1 MKTYILVTAATLLS
15 APAFAGGLNEVA
27 PEPTVV
33 AYDAPVQASTGGD
46 WGGAYVGAQIGYGDL
61 KSNGAGLD
69 GNGTIGGVHAGYRAD
84 FGQFVAGAELD
95 YDRSNIDLGTAG
107 DTLDSVARLKLIG
120 GADLGRTLV
129 YGTVG
134 AAYAEATVGGS
145 TLKDNGYF
153 GGVGV
158 DYAISDQFTVGGE
171 YLMHKFNDFGG
182 SGADLD
188 VNTVTAK
195 VSFKF

>member
-1 MKTYILVTAATLLS
+1 MKKFAIMTAATLLG

-27 PEPTVV
+27 PEPTVM

-46 WGGAYVGAQIGYGDL
+46 WGGGYVGAQIGYGDL

-69 GNGTIGGVHAGYRAD
+69 GDGTMGGVHAGYRVD
-84 FGQFVAGAELD
+84 MGQFVAGAELD
-95 YDRSNIDLGTAG
+95 YSVANIDLGAG
-107 DTLDSVARLKLIG
+107 AGSLDNVARLKLMG
-120 GADLGRTLV
+120 GFDLGRTLI
-129 YGTVG
+129 YGTAG
-134 AAYAEATVGGS
+134 AAYAEATVGGA

-158 DYAISDQFTVGGE
+158 DYAISDNFTVGGE
-171 YLMHKFNDFGG
+171 YLMHKFNDFDG

-188 VNTVTAK
+188 VNTLSAK

>member
-15 APAFAGGLNEVA
+15 APAFAGGLNDVA

-33 AYDAPVQASTGGD
+33 AYDAPVQAATGGE

-61 KSNGAGLD
+61 NSNGAGLD
-69 GNGTIGGVHAGYRAD
+69 GEGAIGGVHAGYRAD

-95 YDRSNIDLGTAG
+95 YNVSDIDLGTAG
-107 DTLDSVARLKLIG
+107 DTLDNVTRLKFMA

-129 YGTVG
+129 YGTAG
-134 AAYAEATVGGS
+134 AAYAEATIGGT
-145 TLKDNGYF
+145 TLNDNGYF

-171 YLMHKFNDFGG
+171 YLMHKFDNFDS
-182 SGADLD
+182 SGTDLD
-188 VNTVTAK
+188 VNTLSAK

>member
-1 MKTYILVTAATLLS
+1 MKTSILIAVTTLLS
-15 APAFAGGLNEVA
+15 GPAFAGGLNDVA

-33 AYDAPVQASTGGD
+33 AYDAPLQASTGGD
-46 WGGAYVGAQIGYGDL
+46 WGGGYVGAQIGYGDL

-69 GNGTIGGVHAGYRAD
+69 GDGAIGGVHAGYRAD

-95 YDRSNIDLGTAG
+95 YNVANIDLGTAG
-107 DTLDSVARLKLIG
+107 DTLDNVTRLKLMG
-120 GADLGRTLV
+120 GFDLGRTLI
-129 YGTVG
+129 YGTAG
-134 AAYAEATVGGS
+134 AAYAEATVGGN

-171 YLMHKFNDFGG
+171 YLMHKFNDFDG
-182 SGADLD
+182 SGANLD
-188 VNTVTAK
+188 VNTLSAK

>member
-1 MKTYILVTAATLLS
+1 MKTYILATAATLLS

-27 PEPTVV
+27 AEPAVV

-46 WGGAYVGAQIGYGDL
+46 WGGGYVGAQIGYGDL
-61 KSNGAGLD
+61 KSNVAGRD
-69 GNGTIGGVHAGYRAD
+69 GNGAIGGVHAGYRAD

-95 YDRSNIDLGTAG
+95 YNASNINLGTAG
-107 DTLDSVARLKLIG
+107 DTLDNVTHIKLMG
-120 GADLGRTLV
+120 GYDLGRTLI
-129 YGTVG
+129 YGTAG
-134 AAYAEATVGGS
+134 AAYAHATVGGA

-153 GGVGV
+153 GGVGI

-171 YLMHKFNDFGG
+171 YLMHKFNNFDG
-182 SGADLD
+182 SGTDLD
-188 VNTVTAK
+188 LNTLSAK

>member
-1 MKTYILVTAATLLS
+1 MKTYILATAVTLLS

-27 PEPTVV
+27 TEPTVV

-46 WGGAYVGAQIGYGDL
+46 WGGGYVGAQIGYGDL
-61 KSNGAGLD
+61 KSNVAGLD
-69 GNGTIGGVHAGYRAD
+69 GNGAIGGVHAGYRAD
-84 FGQFVAGAELD
+84 LGQFVAGAELD
-95 YDRSNIDLGTAG
+95 YNVSNIDLGTAG
-107 DTLDSVARLKLIG
+107 DTLDNVARLKLIG
-120 GADLGRTLV
+120 GFDLGRTLI
-129 YGTVG
+129 YGTAG
-134 AAYAEATVGGS
+134 AAYAEATVAGA
-145 TLKDNGYF
+145 TLKDNGVF

-171 YLMHKFNDFGG
+171 YLMHKFDDFDG

-188 VNTVTAK
+188 VNTLTAK